1 MYYIKADAELAEALE
16 LEFYRFEP
24 FLRHA
29 LQQLITAEHPAYV
42 TDLDKGQR

>member
-1 MYYIKADAELAEALE
+1 MPREQVDVELAEALE

-29 LQQLITAEHPAYV
+29 LQEIVYAMDPEYV
-42 TDLDKGQR
+42 LSPHTGQR